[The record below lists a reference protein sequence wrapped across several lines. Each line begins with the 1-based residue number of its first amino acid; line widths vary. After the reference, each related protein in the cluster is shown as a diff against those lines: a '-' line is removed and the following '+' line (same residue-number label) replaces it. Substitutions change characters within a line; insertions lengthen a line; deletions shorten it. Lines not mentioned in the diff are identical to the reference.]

1 MNNKKEKKK
10 GKWKQYLS
18 MMIFLILGGICG
30 VWIASYMDKM
40 DSAGKSM
47 GEILT
52 GAGLLFLGMYAAM
65 ILQIIMHEAGHLL
78 FGLLTGYEF
87 SSFRIFSFMWMNV
100 EGKIKFK
107 RFSLAGTGGQC
118 LMNPPELVDGKIPY
132 VLYNLGGSIVNMILA
147 GIFILLHLV
156 SKGIPMLSYWF
167 LMLALMGAAFALMN
181 GVPMRMGTVDN
192 DGYNAVSLGKNSEA
206 LRSFWIQMKANH
218 AQALGQTL
226 KEMPAEWF
234 VMPSDED
241 MKNSMVAPMGVFYC
255 NRLMEEHKFDEAD
268 AQMKRLLNLDSGIV
282 GLHRNL
288 LVSDRMYCELLGE
301 CRMDVL
307 NQMYTKEQ
315 KQFMKAMGTFLA
327 IIRTEYAYALLGEQ
341 DEKKAKLVKQRFEK
355 AAAKYPYS
363 GDLQTERRY
372 VMLIDEKYEQ
382 RKVAI

>member
-18 MMIFLILGGICG
+18 MMIFLVLGGICG
-30 VWIASYMDKM
+30 IWIASYMDKM

-47 GEILT
+47 GDVLT
-52 GAGLLFLGMYAAM
+52 GAGLLFLGMYVAM

-87 SSFRIFSFMWMNV
+87 SSFRIFSFMWMKI

-132 VLYNLGGSIVNMILA
+132 VLYNLGGSIVNMVSA

-156 SKGIPMLSYWF
+156 SKGIPMLAYWF
-167 LMLALMGAAFALMN
+167 LMLALMGGAFALMN
-181 GVPMRMGTVDN
+181 GVPMRLGTVDN
-192 DGYNAVSLGKNSEA
+192 DGYNALSLGKNPEA

-226 KEMPAEWF
+226 KDMPAEWF

-282 GLHRNL
+282 GLHRSL

-301 CRMDVL
+301 CRMDVV

-355 AAAKYPYS
+355 AAAKYPYA

>member
-1 MNNKKEKKK
+1 MKTKKEKKK

-18 MMIFLILGGICG
+18 IIFFLAIGGVCG

-47 GEILT
+47 SEILM

-65 ILQIIMHEAGHLL
+65 IIQIIIHEAGHML
-78 FGLLTGYEF
+78 FGLFTGYEF
-87 SSFRIFSFMWMNV
+87 SSFRVFSFMWMKI
-100 EGKIKFK
+100 EGKIRFK

-118 LMNPPELVDGKIPY
+118 LMNPPELVDGRIPY
-132 VLYNLGGSIVNMILA
+132 VLYNLGGSIMNVISAL
-147 GIFILLHLV
+147 IFVGLYFI
-156 SKGIPMLSYWF
+156 SGGIPMLSYWF
-167 LMLALMGAAFALMN
+167 LMLALIGGAFALMN
-181 GVPMRMGTVDN
+181 GIPMRLGTVDN
-192 DGYNAVSLGKNSEA
+192 DGYNAMSLGKNPQA

-218 AQALGQTL
+218 AQTLGQTL
-226 KEMPAEWF
+226 KDMPEEWF
-234 VMPSDED
+234 VMPLDED

-268 AQMKRLLNLDSGIV
+268 AEMKRLLNLDSGIV
-282 GLHRNL
+282 GLHRSL
-288 LVSDRMYCELLGE
+288 LISDRMYCELLGE
-301 CRMDVL
+301 CRMDVV

-341 DEKKAKLVKQRFEK
+341 DEKKAETVKKRFEK
-355 AAAKYPYS
+355 AAEKYPYA
-363 GDLQTERRY
+363 GDLQTERGYIRL
-372 VMLIDEKYEQ
+372 VDEKYEQ